1 VGHTD
6 RYAKEVINM
15 AINNSGD
22 SAGALSDAPSG
33 VTVERLS
40 ECGVVSA
47 IDHPAD
53 VPVCVSAERVPGGLS
68 PEEAPGERPPVED
81 LLPDTHIFYPRL
93 ESNCNGWTYTGGIG
107 GAVANWVDNPDDP
120 LYGVGIVS
128 TGAMCPPEGEDE
140 IPTSKGLY
148 GSRPTRFRN
157 AEGYELSIGATGTDG
172 SAPTFLRFFGHPDQ
186 TPRQAEPATLASALQ
201 YARWWM
207 KATPPERAR
216 DRVDR
221 TEQAVEQAKREGRD
235 DGSAVQTGLGGF

>member
-1 VGHTD
+1 MATD
-6 RYAKEVINM
+6 TNTTDKQT
-15 AINNSGD
+15 D
-22 SAGALSDAPSG
+22 TLPSG
-33 VTVERLS
+33 GGVLVERPS

-47 IDHPAD
+47 IDGPTD
-53 VPVCVSAERVPGGLS
+53 VPVCVSAERVPGGLA
-68 PEEAPGERPPVED
+68 PEEAPGERAPAED
-81 LLPDTHIFYPRL
+81 LMPDTRIFYPRL
-93 ESNCNGWTYTGGIG
+93 ESNCNGWTHIGGLG

-120 LYGVGIVS
+120 LYGVCILS
-128 TGAMCPPEGEDE
+128 TGTMCPPEGEDE
-140 IPTSKGLY
+140 IPTYDGPY

-172 SAPTFLRFFGHPDQ
+172 SAPTYLRFFGHPDQ

-207 KATPPERAR
+207 QATPPERAR

-235 DGSAVQTGLGGF
+235 DGGAVQTGLGGF